1 MSHRATPG
9 MNLALVS
16 VVGRAGLH
24 LGAVRGGGGGVGIV
38 GALGG
43 SGSCGICG
51 GGGITTSTTA
61 TNTIGGRGV
70 SRIKAGLWV
79 VMFPNPYFW

>member
-1 MSHRATPG
+1 MSQQATLG

-16 VVGRAGLH
+16 VEGRAGLY
-24 LGAVRGGGGGVGIV
+24 LDGVGAGAV